1 MYFGKMA
8 NDDGVYGSSGDWM
21 KSNAIVLRSYIFAQ
35 NYIYLYHHIYIYI
48 YIYIILLVHVS
59 IQKNLRVT
67 PLHAIYMKRKI

>member
-21 KSNAIVLRSYIFAQ
+21 KSNAIVLRSFIFAQ
-35 NYIYLYHHIYIYI
+35 NYIYIYIF
-48 YIYIILLVHVS
+48 IILLVHVS
-59 IQKNLRVT
+59 IQKIILRVI

>member
-21 KSNAIVLRSYIFAQ
+21 KSNAIVLRSFIFAQ
-35 NYIYLYHHIYIYI
+35 NYIYIYIIIYIYI
-48 YIYIILLVHVS
+48 YIYHLTGACLHP
-59 IQKNLRVT
+59 KNLRVT